1 MVVGAYLSGLYKFTL
16 ALHILCAVLG
26 FGAVALNGLY
36 AQQIKGRLQSGKV
49 AEALAVHNA
58 NMKVSQ
64 IGEYLIYAVF
74 VLGFA
79 VLAQA
84 KVGDTFIFKFSQ
96 TWVWLSVVL
105 FVIAIGLSHAVMLP
119 GAKRLRTLM
128 EEMLAGPP
136 PAGGAPPQVAEMQA
150 VGQRMGTVGAILD
163 VILVVIIFL
172 MVWKPGL

>member
-1 MVVGAYLSGLYKFTL
+1 MVVGAYLSGFYKFSL
-16 ALHILCAVLG
+16 ALHIVCAVLG

-36 AQQIKGRLQSGKV
+36 AQQIKVRLQTGKV
-49 AEALAVHNA
+49 SEALAVHNA

-74 VLGFA
+74 VLGFV

-84 KVGDTFIFKFSQ
+84 KVGGHSVFEFSQ

-105 FVIAIGLSHAVMLP
+105 YLVAIGLVHAIMLP
-119 GAKRLRTLM
+119 GSKRLRTLM

-136 PAGGAPPQVAEMQA
+136 PAGDAPPQVAELQA
-150 VGQRMGTVGAILD
+150 VGQRMGTVGAVLD

-172 MVWKPGL
+172 MVWKPGI